1 MYVSSSLSPT
11 PQPEQYS
18 FEMRKKMREKMR
30 EKRLETKEVC
40 AVVLDCVK

>member
-11 PQPEQYS
+11 PQPEQYER
-18 FEMRKKMREKMR
+18 EMREKMREKR

-40 AVVLDCVK
+40 TVVLDCIR